1 MTIDRPKHPSRESDA
16 TVIMFGHEHA
26 TGKPDTFPAC
36 RDLLEYWDGLRAKRQ
51 MPARSEFDP
60 RGIEQTLACTFV
72 AEKVAPSVARIRV
85 SGSVLNDTL
94 GMDVRG
100 MPITAL
106 FDPTMRDAVSE
117 AIRDLFANPSKLE
130 LDLSANRRFG
140 RTPMRAL
147 MLLLLMSDAEG
158 QLSRLV
164 SCLDIVGGLGK
175 TPRRFQLDNMRSCAV
190 HGDAPVAIEDRGTF
204 RNTRPESLREPNYG
218 FAEAPTPFVP
228 NRKQS
233 LQDKA
238 KASGLRLVV
247 SND

>member
-1 MTIDRPKHPSRESDA
+1 MA
-16 TVIMFGHEHA
+16 
-26 TGKPDTFPAC
+26 
-36 RDLLEYWDGLRAKRQ
+36 YWDALRAKRQ

-60 RGIEQTLACTFV
+60 RGIEQSLACTFV

-106 FDPTMRDAVSE
+106 FDPTVRDAVSE

-140 RTPMRAL
+140 RTPMRAR
-147 MLLLLMSDAEG
+147 MLLLLMSDAKG
-158 QLSRLV
+158 NASRLV
-164 SCLDIVGGLGK
+164 GCLDIIGGLGK
-175 TPRRFQLDNMRSCAV
+175 TPRRFQMDNMRSCAV
-190 HGDAPVAIEDRGTF
+190 HGDAPVAITGLGTF
-204 RNTRPESLREPNYG
+204 ENTRPDSLREPNYG
-218 FAEAPTPFVP
+218 FAEAPTPFLSHR
-228 NRKQS
+228 NQS

-238 KASGLRLVV
+238 KASGLPLVV